1 MMHSAL
7 HDLELSDNMQ
17 TLYTILLKTHPDNPE
32 IQKELGKLTNNKDTY
47 IRQLIDIWNSR
58 SQALYTEIAIK
69 KLCSSY
75 YANDQE
81 NAVVDSLQSRTKCKM
96 DSRSWVVKTDSVWR
110 GWSPEDSQ
118 YFDAPI
124 LFEGEIKFDK
134 FYEQLVVSDK
144 DSGSVNLIWTIKK
157 LIKRGSD
164 SCLSDDNWI
173 SLFLQF
179 SRKYMPTSYPTL
191 SRYSD
196 NLETLFLTLVT
207 NINADEELAKLRSTM
222 ARLHRRPGEQ
232 IQVALYK
239 LKSYYELLLGISF
252 PQLDSDTATIRAD
265 NYSANSAKYF
275 VSSNTGAVI
284 TKYIY
289 YKVQKGEPVNVMNV
303 CQVVGQH
310 ETTSPTDAIQSVMYL
325 PEVATRLDTQMS
337 TASNVEELVIAS
349 SRIERGRGYS
359 PKQGGQQHRP
369 NSPAR
374 QNQNS
379 GGNKNFQ
386 HGSRSP
392 GGSSYSQKSSGG
404 SNYRSPGG
412 TNYRSSGGSSYRSPG
427 GTNYRSSGGSHYN
440 QGPSS
445 SHPDPRQRQRPTSAQ
460 RFQSQ
465 GGRKYYR
472 SPGGSTW
479 RRFSKSP
486 TPSKLYNPNNR
497 GRPQQTNN
505 KSGDDCL
512 RCGGPHNS
520 GQCPY
525 YAYYQGP
532 PCGDCGKMHATAAHK
547 HRSGSRTR
555 STQQGSKTVHQH
567 LAEIVPGVVT
577 GPNSNQVNY
586 FEQKN
591 F

>member
-1 MMHSAL
+1 MMPSTL

-17 TLYTILLKTHPDNPE
+17 TLYKILLKTHPDNEE

-47 IRQLIDIWNSR
+47 IKQLITQWNSR
-58 SQALYTEIAIK
+58 SQPLYTEIDIK

-75 YANDQE
+75 YANDQD
-81 NAVVDSLQSRTKCKM
+81 NAVVDGLQNRTKCKM
-96 DSRSWVVKTDSVWR
+96 DSRSWVIKTDSLWR

-118 YFDAPI
+118 YFVDPI

-134 FYEQLVVSDK
+134 YYEQLVVSDK
-144 DSGSVNLIWTIKK
+144 DSGSVNLIWTIRK
-157 LIKRGSD
+157 LITRGSA
-164 SCLSDDNWI
+164 SCLSDENWI

-191 SRYSD
+191 ARYSD
-196 NLETLFLTLVT
+196 NLETLFHTLVT

-232 IQVALYK
+232 LQVPLYK

-275 VSSNTGAVI
+275 VSANTGTVI

-310 ETTSPTDAIQSVMYL
+310 ETSTPADAIQSVMYL
-325 PEVATRLDTQMS
+325 PEIATRLDTQMS

-349 SRIERGRGYS
+349 TRMERGRGYS
-359 PKQGGQQHRP
+359 PKNIGQPPRP

-374 QNQNS
+374 QNHNQTGNSSQNF
-379 GGNKNFQ
+379 K
-386 HGSRSP
+386 RVEYYKSP
-392 GGSSYSQKSSGG
+392 GGSKYFKSG
-404 SNYRSPGG
+404 SNYNR
-412 TNYRSSGGSSYRSPG
+412 RSSSKDKNTAPSRPGS
-427 GTNYRSSGGSHYN
+427 N
-440 QGPSS
+440 
-445 SHPDPRQRQRPTSAQ
+445 QRQRPPSAQ
-460 RFQSQ
+460 RFRSQ
-465 GGRKYYR
+465 GGRNYYR
-472 SPGGSTW
+472 SPGGSSW
-479 RRFSKSP
+479 RRFSRSP
-486 TPSKLYNPNNR
+486 TPSKLYNQNNR
-497 GRPQQTNN
+497 GRPQQNVTS
-505 KSGDDCL
+505 SGDKCV
-512 RCGGPHNS
+512 RCGGSHNS

-525 YAYYQGP
+525 YAFYTGQ
-532 PCGDCGKMHATAAHK
+532 PCGKCGLMHDTAAHR
-547 HRSGSRTR
+547 HRSSSGTR
-555 STQQGSKTVHQH
+555 SSQPGGRKIQQH
-567 LAEIVPGVVT
+567 LAEIVPGAITDPSKNV
-577 GPNSNQVNY
+577 VNY

-591 F
+591 Y

>member
-17 TLYTILLKTHPDNPE
+17 TLYKILLKTHPDNEE

-47 IRQLIDIWNSR
+47 INQLITQWNGR
-58 SQALYTEIAIK
+58 SQSLYTEIDIK

-75 YANDQE
+75 YANDQD
-81 NAVVDSLQSRTKCKM
+81 NAVVDGLQNRTKCKM
-96 DSRSWVVKTDSVWR
+96 DSRSWVIKTDSLWR

-118 YFDAPI
+118 YFVDPI

-134 FYEQLVVSDK
+134 YYEQLVVSDK
-144 DSGSVNLIWTIKK
+144 DSGSVNLIWTIRK
-157 LIKRGSD
+157 LIKRGSA
-164 SCLSDDNWI
+164 SCLSDENWI

-179 SRKYMPTSYPTL
+179 GRKYMPTSYPTL
-191 SRYSD
+191 ARYSD
-196 NLETLFLTLVT
+196 NLETLFHTLVT

-232 IQVALYK
+232 LQVPLYK

-275 VSSNTGAVI
+275 VSANTGTVI

-310 ETTSPTDAIQSVMYL
+310 ETSTPADAIQSVMYL

-349 SRIERGRGYS
+349 TKIERGRGYS
-359 PKQGGQQHRP
+359 PKNIGQPPRP

-374 QNQNS
+374 QNQNKS
-379 GGNKNFQ
+379 GNSRQNFK
-386 HGSRSP
+386 RVEYYKSP
-392 GGSSYSQKSSGG
+392 GGSQYFKSG
-404 SNYRSPGG
+404 SNYNR
-412 TNYRSSGGSSYRSPG
+412 RSSSKDKNTAPSRPGS
-427 GTNYRSSGGSHYN
+427 N
-440 QGPSS
+440 
-445 SHPDPRQRQRPTSAQ
+445 QRQRPPSAQ
-460 RFQSQ
+460 RFRSQ
-465 GGRKYYR
+465 GGRNYYR
-472 SPGGSTW
+472 SPGGSSW
-479 RRFSKSP
+479 QRFSRSP
-486 TPSKLYNPNNR
+486 TPSKLYNQNNR
-497 GRPQQTNN
+497 GRPQRNVTS
-505 KSGDDCL
+505 SGDKCL
-512 RCGGPHNS
+512 RCGGSHNS

-525 YAYYQGP
+525 YAFYTGQ
-532 PCGDCGKMHATAAHK
+532 PCGECGLMHATAAHK
-547 HRSGSRTR
+547 HRSSSGTR
-555 STQQGSKTVHQH
+555 STQPGGKHIQQH
-567 LAEIVPGVVT
+567 LAEIVPG
-577 GPNSNQVNY
+577 GDN
-586 FEQKN
+586 
-591 F
+591 